1 MPIIKVAEQKSKG
14 SVTKMLC
21 NSRIDGNLNVT
32 RILCLIFL
40 SFYISAQLSST
51 LHIPDQDSSE
61 TEAVPENNSTEDD
74 LYVIKA
80 VVYEIGILTDADNST
95 NATTERQDVK
105 LSFYNPP
112 SKDNGS

>member
-1 MPIIKVAEQKSKG
+1 
-14 SVTKMLC
+14 MLC
-21 NSRIDGNLNVT
+21 TSEINGNLKIT
-32 RILCLIFL
+32 RTLCLILF
-40 SFYISAQLSST
+40 SFFIFAQLSSA

-61 TEAVPENNSTEDD
+61 TEAVPASTATNNSTEDD

-105 LSFYNPP
+105 LSFYKPP
-112 SKDNGS
+112 SKDDSEP